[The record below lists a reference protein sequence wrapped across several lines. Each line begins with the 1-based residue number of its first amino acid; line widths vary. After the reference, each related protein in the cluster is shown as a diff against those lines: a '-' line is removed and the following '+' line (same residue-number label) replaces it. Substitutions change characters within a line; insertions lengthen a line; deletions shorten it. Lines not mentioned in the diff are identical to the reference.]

1 MKSKQFIPLVLM
13 SLILPFSGCVLLSKH
28 PGFGDVQKTVQERS
42 GLNLEK
48 RDKRFEKELYATVQ
62 SLLEGE
68 LTIDNAIRIALFNN
82 PELQATFQELG
93 IAKSDLLQAGLLKN
107 PNFHMFA
114 RFPKGEGETNAEF
127 SITQDVLDLLYLP
140 LRRRAASAEFERAK
154 LRVSDAV
161 LSVVAEVKTAY
172 YNLQAAEHGKVLQQ
186 SVLEAA
192 EAASELAERQLKA
205 GTLKALDF
213 SNEQAAYEQAKLD
226 LMQSEAAV
234 LTQRE
239 PLTRL
244 LGLRENENL
253 RISKELPNLPAEESK
268 LENLEKLALSRRLD
282 LAAVRKQVEIF
293 RRNLLATRVGIVR
306 NSEVGING
314 EKDTNGKKVIG
325 PEWGLDVPIFDW
337 QQARSARTKA
347 QLKQSQFGVQAFEIH
362 VLSEVRD
369 ARNRMLLARNI
380 TEHYRDQII
389 PTRTKIVELAL
400 QQYNFML
407 QGVYQLLLA
416 KQNEILAR
424 RAYIESLKE
433 YWIARAD
440 LERAT
445 GEKLPEIKSKTEA
458 ALAKAQLVQQPMTM
472 MDHSHHMEGMNHEQD

>member
-1 MKSKQFIPLVLM
+1 MKNKRFIPLVLM
-13 SLILPFSGCVLLSKH
+13 SLILPFSGCVSLSKH

-42 GLNLEK
+42 GINLEK
-48 RDKRFEKELYATVQ
+48 RDKRFEKELSQTMQ
-62 SLLEGE
+62 TLLEGE
-68 LTIDNAIRIALFNN
+68 LTIDNAVRIALFNN

-107 PNFHMFA
+107 PNFHMFT
-114 RFPKGEGETNAEF
+114 RFPKGEGETNTEF
-127 SITQDVLDLLYLP
+127 SISEDVLDLLYLP
-140 LRRRAASAEFERAK
+140 LRRRVASREFEKAK

-161 LSVVAEVKTAY
+161 LSVIAEVKTAY
-172 YNLQAAEHGKVLQQ
+172 YNLQAAEQVKVLQENVFQ
-186 SVLEAA
+186 AS

-244 LGLRENENL
+244 LGLKENENL
-253 RISKELPNLPAEESK
+253 RISRELPDLPMEEPK
-268 LENLEKLALSRRLD
+268 LEDLEKFALSRRLD
-282 LAAVRKQVEIF
+282 LAAVQKQVEIF
-293 RRNLLATRVGIVR
+293 RRSLLATRIGIIR

-314 EKDTNGKKVIG
+314 EKDTDGKKVIG

-337 QQARSARTKA
+337 QQAQSARTKA
-347 QLKQSQFGVQAFEIH
+347 RLKQSQFGVQAFEIQ

-380 TEHYRDQII
+380 TERYRDKII
-389 PTRTKIVELAL
+389 PGRTKVIELTL
-400 QQYNFML
+400 QRYNFML

-416 KQNEILAR
+416 KQNEILAQ

-445 GEKLPEIKSKTEA
+445 GEKLPDIKSKSEPAPVKT
-458 ALAKAQLVQQPMTM
+458 QPVEQPITM
-472 MDHSHHMEGMNHEQD
+472 MGHEHHHGGHES